1 MSLNVCLRVLHL
13 WSQTNLQ
20 AEHSKAPQWSL
31 YTEPAAITYHHQ
43 AISMI
48 QINLHTQ
55 ELEQQQ
61 QLATFPIFVLH
72 FVLTWFCQLALKQKQ
87 SCLPDFRTNTQLP
100 PVVQKYFFFRRPL
113 SYSTNCK
120 PTFAI
125 WSNFPKSSFSI
136 TTSSLGEQSLARRV
150 NPTMSA

>member
-1 MSLNVCLRVLHL
+1 MPDASEFMSLNVCLRVLHL

-61 QLATFPIFVLH
+61 QLATFPILFYILFNMILPVSFKAKAVLP
-72 FVLTWFCQLALKQKQ
+72 
-87 SCLPDFRTNTQLP
+87 S
-100 PVVQKYFFFRRPL
+100 
-113 SYSTNCK
+113 
-120 PTFAI
+120 
-125 WSNFPKSSFSI
+125 
-136 TTSSLGEQSLARRV
+136 
-150 NPTMSA
+150 